1 MSAKETMTM
10 FNCQKTL
17 RVLVGGLVAVS
28 VVACGPP
35 SERIA
40 ELEAAAAQRDTLLQE
55 VTDLAQ
61 LMSDVNAELADVQL
75 EGVELAQSESPRQAA
90 RDSMLTKIRVLNDR
104 FDSTAT
110 RLDNSRRRIRSLT
123 SVSDSM
129 RTQLE
134 ETITNYERM
143 LEAQRTNIA
152 ALTEQVQSLE
162 TEKVRLAATVDTLSA
177 EVDTLRTATS
187 TVYYI
192 VGTKDQ
198 LLEAG
203 VVEKEGGAR
212 FLFIFGKRG
221 ETLVPARE
229 IDISLFTPVNMW
241 ETTEIALP
249 SPEKRYRI
257 ASRQDLL
264 YLAEPP
270 DEKGR
275 VMGPTLRIG
284 SPEGFWKA
292 SKYLILVEE

>member
-1 MSAKETMTM
+1 MFKSHTRVFGILVGMSA
-10 FNCQKTL
+10 L
-17 RVLVGGLVAVS
+17 AIA
-28 VVACGPP
+28 ACGPP
-35 SERIA
+35 QERID

-75 EGVELAQSESPRQAA
+75 EGIELAQTESPRQAA
-90 RDSMLTKIRVLNDR
+90 RDSMLTKIRVLNTR
-104 FDSTAT
+104 FDSTET
-110 RLDNSRRRIRSLT
+110 RLEASRRRIRSL
-123 SVSDSM
+123 SQISDSL

-162 TEKVRLAATVDTLSA
+162 TENVRLAATVDTLAA
-177 EVDTLRTATS
+177 EVDTLRTVAT

-192 VGTKDQ
+192 AGTKDE
-198 LLEAG
+198 LLDAG

-212 FLFIFGKRG
+212 FLFVFGKRG
-221 ETLVPARE
+221 ETLVPAR
-229 IDISLFTPVNMW
+229 DVDVSMFTPIDMW
-241 ETTEIALP
+241 HTTEIALP
-249 SPEKRYRI
+249 SPDRLYRI
-257 ASRQDLL
+257 VSRQDLT

-275 VMGPTLRIG
+275 ISGPTLQIG
-284 SPEGFWKA
+284 APDGFWKS

>member
-1 MSAKETMTM
+1 M
-10 FNCQKTL
+10 FNCQTQL
-17 RVLVGGLVAVS
+17 RLLVGGLVAVG
-28 VVACGPP
+28 VAACGPP
-35 SERIA
+35 RERIA

-55 VTDLAQ
+55 VADLAE

-75 EGVELAQSESPRQAA
+75 EGVELAQSESPRQAM
-90 RDSMLTKIRVLNDR
+90 RDSMLTRIRVLNER
-104 FDSTAT
+104 FDSTET
-110 RLDNSRRRIRSLT
+110 RLEDSRRRIRSL
-123 SVSDSM
+123 SSISDSL

-143 LEAQRTNIA
+143 LEAQRINIA
-152 ALTEQVQSLE
+152 ALSEQVQNLE
-162 TEKVRLAATVDTLSA
+162 TENVRLAATVDTLSA
-177 EVDTLRTATS
+177 EVDTLRTATA

-221 ETLVPARE
+221 EAIVPAR
-229 IDISLFTPVNMW
+229 DLDVSLFTPVNMW

-249 SPEKRYRI
+249 SSDKRYRI
-257 ASRQDLL
+257 ASRQDLT

-275 VMGPTLRIG
+275 VLGPTLRIG